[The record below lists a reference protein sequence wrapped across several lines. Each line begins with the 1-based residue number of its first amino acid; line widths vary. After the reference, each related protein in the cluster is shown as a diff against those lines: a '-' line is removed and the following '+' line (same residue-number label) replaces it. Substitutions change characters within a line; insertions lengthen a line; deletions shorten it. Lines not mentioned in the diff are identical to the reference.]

1 MKKRISIKEEIF
13 SSAGVL
19 IGIAIALAI
28 VLTVAGL
35 TVLNAST
42 SSGLVS
48 AANQI
53 AQFLGLI
60 GLGIAVGVLVRVF
73 GTDRNR

>member
-1 MKKRISIKEEIF
+1 MGT
-13 SSAGVL
+13 AGVL
-19 IGIAIALAI
+19 IGVAIALAV

-60 GLGIAVGVLVRVF
+60 GLGIAVGILIRVF
-73 GTDRNR
+73 GVGSK

>member
-1 MKKRISIKEEIF
+1 MGT
-13 SSAGVL
+13 AGVL
-19 IGIAIALAI
+19 IGVAIALAV

-35 TVLNAST
+35 TILNAST

-60 GLGIAVGVLVRVF
+60 GLGIAVGLLIRVF
-73 GTDRNR
+73 GQGGK